1 MNKEIF
7 NTQWAQLKLAI
18 LDRWNK
24 LTDEDLRQI
33 NGRYELFLTKI
44 QEKYGIS
51 RNEVEEQ
58 FRNFR
63 PAARFENE
71 RRDVVSP
78 KMARDEETESS
89 LGKWL
94 VLAGIPLLFLLG
106 YLGTQYNANDT
117 RNAVITPTSTTQTL
131 YTRDSTTTTADN
143 AISQNARTLLFDNRQ
158 LSNDLNNLRIET
170 TAGAV
175 TVYGT
180 VSSEEQKTVVTSII
194 SQIPGVVSV
203 NNKIEVKE

>member
-7 NTQWAQLKLAI
+7 STQWNQLKLPI
-18 LDRWNK
+18 LDRWSK

-33 NGRYELFLTKI
+33 NGRYDLFLTKV
-44 QEKYGIS
+44 QQKYGIS
-51 RNEVEEQ
+51 RDEAEEQ
-58 FRNFR
+58 FLNFR

-71 RRDVVSP
+71 RRDVVTP
-78 KMARDEETESS
+78 KMAREEETESS

-106 YLGTQYNANDT
+106 YLGTHYNAPDA
-117 RNAVITPTSTTQTL
+117 RNNVYSPNSSTQTL
-131 YTRDSTTTTADN
+131 YTKDSTTTAADN

-158 LSNDLNNLRIET
+158 LSSDLNNLRVET
-170 TAGAV
+170 LSGVV

-180 VSSEEQKTVVTSII
+180 VGSDEQKSVVSSII
-194 SQIPGVVSV
+194 KEIPGVVEV